1 MVNRHTFAL
10 IILFL
15 LFWSCASVQPPPPRL
30 YIPELPAGQTAGL
43 NLDDRILLEDVWS
56 YLQQGDS
63 RRALRLLNKLGPS
76 NPLYYPGMGYVAYL
90 LDDMTPAE
98 EAFKMALRIN
108 PDSIPGHLGLS
119 QVYKDSGR
127 PDLAFVEYREVLKR
141 EPNHPWVTPR
151 YESLRAQKTQD
162 LLSQGRTSLTSG
174 DKEES
179 KKAFLKAL
187 FYTPESI
194 DAHWNLARIFMDETN
209 TQSALFHLQAALSG
223 DPENRDIRTL
233 YADLLFKTEDYK
245 KGLELYEDLLEEW
258 PDDSEYKSRV
268 ETIKNR
274 LGIFELPSQY
284 NTIVSSEAVT
294 NQETAALV
302 AIKFKSIITERIQ
315 KPPIIIDIATSWAQK
330 YIIQTTGLGILPVY
344 PNHEFRPEK
353 TIYRAEM
360 AEILIRLIDYLNL
373 KGYGFIQHMPPDRI
387 RIQDVGP
394 DNHFYRP
401 ITQILAYDIMSL
413 ESNQRFLPNDPV
425 SGRDAILYMDIILAL
440 TK

>member
-1 MVNRHTFAL
+1 
-10 IILFL
+10 L
-15 LFWSCASVQPPPPRL
+15 L
-30 YIPELPAGQTAGL
+30 
-43 NLDDRILLEDVWS
+43 
-56 YLQQGDS
+56 
-63 RRALRLLNKLGPS
+63 
-76 NPLYYPGMGYVAYL
+76 
-90 LDDMTPAE
+90 
-98 EAFKMALRIN
+98 
-108 PDSIPGHLGLS
+108 
-119 QVYKDSGR
+119 
-127 PDLAFVEYREVLKR
+127 
-141 EPNHPWVTPR
+141 
-151 YESLRAQKTQD
+151 
-162 LLSQGRTSLTSG
+162 
-174 DKEES
+174 
-179 KKAFLKAL
+179 
-187 FYTPESI
+187 
-194 DAHWNLARIFMDETN
+194 
-209 TQSALFHLQAALSG
+209 HLQAALSG

-394 DNHFYRP
+394 DNHFYRS